1 MEDSFNKDLSS
12 EFEFVTSRSSGPG
25 GQNVNKV
32 NTKVELRFSVFSS
45 KILSEEEKQTIFVKL
60 YHRINKQG
68 ILSVVAQSERSQ
80 LRNKEI
86 AIEKFYKWLKL
97 AFQVQKERKKTR
109 PSKASKE
116 KRLSDKQ
123 NRAQTKQNRR
133 KPEW

>member
-45 KILSEEEKQTIFVKL
+45 KILSEEEKQIIFVKL

-86 AIEKFYKWLKL
+86 AIEKFYKWLKI

>member
-68 ILSVVAQSERSQ
+68 ILSVMAQSERSQ

-86 AIEKFYKWLKL
+86 AIEKFYKWLKI

>member
-1 MEDSFNKDLSS
+1 MEDSFHKDLSS

-86 AIEKFYKWLKL
+86 AIEKFYKWLNI

>member
-68 ILSVVAQSERSQ
+68 ILSLVAQSERSQ

-86 AIEKFYKWLKL
+86 AIEKFYKWLKI

>member
-86 AIEKFYKWLKL
+86 AIEKFYKWLKI